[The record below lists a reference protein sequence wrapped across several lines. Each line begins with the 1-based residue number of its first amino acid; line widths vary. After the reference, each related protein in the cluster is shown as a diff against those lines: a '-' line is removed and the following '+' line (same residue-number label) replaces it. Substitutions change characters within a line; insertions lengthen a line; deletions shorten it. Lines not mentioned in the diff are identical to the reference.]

1 IRSIDETNERNHSD
15 LSNNSQKSV
24 STVQETSNN
33 QFDKNDEIDTRLDLE
48 SDITTQDIAT
58 YQSIEYNDDL
68 ISSKLKDN
76 KNSEETFV
84 LTEELYQQ
92 STALELANL
101 VRSGKVTSRELVD
114 MAYSIIEKT
123 NPNLNNIVTLTKEQA
138 YKKLENL
145 EDTGQP

>member
-1 IRSIDETNERNHSD
+1 N
-15 LSNNSQKSV
+15 
-24 STVQETSNN
+24 
-33 QFDKNDEIDTRLDLE
+33 
-48 SDITTQDIAT
+48 
-58 YQSIEYNDDL
+58 NDDP

-76 KNSEETFV
+76 ENSEESFV

-123 NPNLNNIVTLTKEQA
+123 NPDLNNIVALTKEQA
-138 YKKLENL
+138 YKKIENL
-145 EDTGQP
+145 EDTGQPFYGVPLDRKSTRLNSSHVSISYAVFCLKKN